1 MNLLYHPTP
10 KLGVMLGA
18 NLSQSK
24 ASFDPIQMPNVNSE
38 VTDAIEIG
46 YYDYSMIHNYSD
58 LEYSFMNLSLG
69 AEYQVNKSFALTLD
83 VDYYNLK
90 DSQAYVY
97 GDETGSFYIV
107 KTGFR
112 LGNFGF

>member
-1 MNLLYHPTP
+1 MNLRYQPTP
-10 KLGVMLGA
+10 KLGLMLAA
-18 NLSQSK
+18 NLSQSE
-24 ASFDPIQMPNVNSE
+24 ASFDPIQMPAVASE
-38 VTDAIEIG
+38 VTDVIEIG

-58 LEYSFMNLSLG
+58 LKYGFMNLSLG
-69 AEYQVNKSFALTLD
+69 AEYRVNKTFALTLD
-83 VDYYNLK
+83 VDYYSLN

-112 LGNFGF
+112 LGNFGY